1 MEDIKYLGY
10 YPGVV
15 GKIIESHAVYY
26 YENWGF
32 DVTFETQVGR
42 ELSEFVSKFDKNR
55 DGLWVATQRRE
66 FAGALAIDG
75 RHAFIEG
82 VRLRWFIVEPK
93 LQGGGIGKELIRMAV
108 EFCKQKRYPK
118 VYLWTFKGLESAR
131 KVYEA
136 ANFRLCE
143 ESDVFQWGQ
152 HIKEQK
158 YELEL
163 PQNALDKP

>member
-1 MEDIKYLGY
+1 MDVEFHGY

-26 YENWGF
+26 FENWGF

-42 ELSEFVSKFDKNR
+42 ELSEFVSNFDKNR
-55 DGLWVATQRRE
+55 DSLWVVTRQKK

-75 RHAFIEG
+75 RQAVTEG

-93 LQGGGIGKELIRMAV
+93 FQNIGIGKSLIRKAV
-108 EFCKQKRYPK
+108 EFCKKKRYPK

-131 KVYEA
+131 RLYEA
-136 ANFRLCE
+136 ADFRLCE
-143 ESDVFQWGQ
+143 ESDVLQWGQ
-152 HIKEQK
+152 NIKEQK
-158 YELEL
+158 YELAL
-163 PQNALDKP
+163 PASLLNNR

>member
-1 MEDIKYLGY
+1 MMDIEFRGY

-15 GKIIESHAVYY
+15 GKIIEAHAVYY

-32 DVTFETQVGR
+32 DATFETQVGR

-55 DGLWVATQRRE
+55 DGLWVATQKKE

-93 LQGGGIGKELIRMAV
+93 FQKGGIGKELIRKAV

-118 VYLWTFKGLESAR
+118 VYLWTFKGLESASR
-131 KVYEA
+131 VYEA
-136 ANFRLCE
+136 ADFRLCE
-143 ESDVFQWGQ
+143 KSDVFQWGQ
-152 HIKEQK
+152 NIQEQK

-163 PQNALDKP
+163 PGS

>member
-1 MEDIKYLGY
+1 MDVEFRGY

-26 YENWGF
+26 FENWGF

-55 DGLWVATQRRE
+55 DGLWVVTQKKE

-75 RHAFIEG
+75 RHAFTEG

-93 LQGGGIGKELIRMAV
+93 FQNIGIGKSLIRKAV
-108 EFCKQKRYPK
+108 EFCKKKRYPK

-131 KVYEA
+131 RVYETA
-136 ANFRLCE
+136 DFRLCE

-152 HIKEQK
+152 NIKEQK
-158 YELEL
+158 YELAL
-163 PQNALDKP
+163 PEPSLTKR

>member
-1 MEDIKYLGY
+1 MDVEFHGY

-55 DGLWVATQRRE
+55 DGLWVATRKKE

-75 RHAFIEG
+75 RHAFTEG

-93 LQGGGIGKELIRMAV
+93 FQNIGIGKSLIRKAV
-108 EFCKQKRYPK
+108 EFCKKRRYPK
-118 VYLWTFKGLESAR
+118 VYLWTFEGLESAR
-131 KVYEA
+131 KVYETA
-136 ANFRLCE
+136 GFRLCE
-143 ESDVFQWGQ
+143 ESNVSQWGQ
-152 HIKEQK
+152 EIKEQK
-158 YELEL
+158 YELVL
-163 PQNALDKP
+163 PATL

>member
-1 MEDIKYLGY
+1 MKDINYVGY

-55 DGLWVATQRRE
+55 DGLWAATQKKE
-66 FAGALAIDG
+66 FIGALAIDG

-82 VRLRWFIVEPK
+82 VRLRWFIVESK
-93 LQGGGIGKELIRMAV
+93 FQNIGIGKSLIRKAV
-108 EFCKQKRYPK
+108 EFCKKKRYPK

-131 KVYEA
+131 RVYEA
-136 ANFRLCE
+136 ADFRLCE
-143 ESDVFQWGQ
+143 ENDVFQWGQ
-152 HIKEQK
+152 NIKEQK
-158 YELEL
+158 YELAL
-163 PQNALDKP
+163 PEPSLNHR